1 MSIKNQEL
9 LQQAIMELAVELQN
23 KAVEWEDNDDSALTE
38 NQRRYAVIG
47 AFVNALGAAIKA
59 TDTPNEML
67 KLAVGALTTIVEKNE
82 P

>member
-23 KAVEWEDNDDSALTE
+23 KAVEWEDSDDSALTE